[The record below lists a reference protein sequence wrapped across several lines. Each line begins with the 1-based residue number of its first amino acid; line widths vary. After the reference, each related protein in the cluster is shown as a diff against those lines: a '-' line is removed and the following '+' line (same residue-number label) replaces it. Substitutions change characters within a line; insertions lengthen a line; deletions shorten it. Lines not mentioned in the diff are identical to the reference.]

1 MQCLIN
7 LELTVSHFPV
17 ENKWAHTGVDLI
29 SRGLLI
35 TIRGFWHAAVNRSLE
50 NN

>member
-17 ENKWAHTGVDLI
+17 ENKWAQIGVDLI

-35 TIRGFWHAAVNRSLE
+35 TIRGFLACCCKPSLE
-50 NN
+50 DN